1 MSSRITGSVLFANV
15 RHRPNRQLGLPFR
28 LCQTTNEA
36 GATRDASLI
45 ATRLWRRAN
54 KRCYGQVE
62 DTIVTVSTLS
72 FRAFALEDAEVA
84 DVALVDAEL
93 PDAGSTV
100 PAMVT
105 L

>member
-1 MSSRITGSVLFANV
+1 M
-15 RHRPNRQLGLPFR
+15 
-28 LCQTTNEA
+28 
-36 GATRDASLI
+36 AS
-45 ATRLWRRAN
+45 AN

-72 FRAFALEDAEVA
+72 FGAFAFEDA
-84 DVALVDAEL
+84 DVALVDVEL

-100 PAMVT
+100 PAIVT

>member
-1 MSSRITGSVLFANV
+1 
-15 RHRPNRQLGLPFR
+15 
-28 LCQTTNEA
+28 
-36 GATRDASLI
+36 
-45 ATRLWRRAN
+45 
-54 KRCYGQVE
+54 
-62 DTIVTVSTLS
+62 VTVSTLS

>member
-1 MSSRITGSVLFANV
+1 V
-15 RHRPNRQLGLPFR
+15 
-28 LCQTTNEA
+28 
-36 GATRDASLI
+36 AS
-45 ATRLWRRAN
+45 AN